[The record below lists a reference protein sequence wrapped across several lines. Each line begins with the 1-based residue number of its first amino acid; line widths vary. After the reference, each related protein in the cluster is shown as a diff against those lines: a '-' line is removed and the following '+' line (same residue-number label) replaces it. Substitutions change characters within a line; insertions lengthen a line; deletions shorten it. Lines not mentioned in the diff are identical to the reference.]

1 MQYVRSVIKK
11 SGNYIKNIKNNTKE
25 SNIMNVFAQLFYGL
39 LITGFMFGVLT
50 TLAID
55 ALIYIIMYFIKKYK
69 GGKHR

>member
-55 ALIYIIMYFIKKYK
+55 ALIYIIMYLIKKYK